1 MNRTRIR
8 PAWELP
14 GGYLKKEVLN
24 CEKRKDNGSG
34 NTAAAYIS
42 YAFTEVAA
50 HLPDYP
56 FVTDGGICR

>member
-24 CEKRKDNGSG
+24 CEKRKDNGRQYSRG
-34 NTAAAYIS
+34 VYFIRIHRS
-42 YAFTEVAA
+42 SC
-50 HLPDYP
+50 HLPNYP